1 MRDDL
6 IATLGVVIRD
16 DLLELA
22 LTHRSFAYEHGGIA
36 HNERLEFLGD
46 SVLGQAVTVWLYNT
60 FPDLPEGDLARRRAA
75 VVSMDALAEVAR
87 TIELGPHIRLGKG
100 EALQGGAEKSSIL
113 SDTVE
118 ALIGATYISAGP
130 EIAEAFVLRLLK
142 PLLDDPERFGLHHD
156 PKTSLQ
162 EIAARLGVDAPVYT
176 VTGDGPDHARVFT
189 ATLTIADV
197 VSTGSGSSRRAAE
210 IDAAGTALRV
220 LLQRE
225 SDTE

>member
-130 EIAEAFVLRLLK
+130 EVADAFVLRLLK

-162 EIAARLGVDAPVYT
+162 EIAARLGVDAPVYA
-176 VTGDGPDHARVFT
+176 VTGEGPDHARVFT
-189 ATLTIADV
+189 ATVTIADV
-197 VSTGSGSSRRAAE
+197 ASTGSGSSRRAAE

>member
-87 TIELGPHIRLGKG
+87 TIQLGPHIRLGKG
-100 EALQGGAEKSSIL
+100 EALQGGAEKASIL

-130 EIAEAFVLRLLK
+130 AIAEDFVLRLLQ

-162 EIAARLGVDAPVYT
+162 EIAARLGVDAPVYE
-176 VTGDGPDHARVFT
+176 VTGEGPDHARVFT
-189 ATLTIADV
+189 ATVTIADV

>member
-22 LTHRSFAYEHGGIA
+22 LTHRSYAYEHGGIA

-46 SVLGQAVTVWLYNT
+46 SVLGQAVTVWLYNS

-130 EIAEAFVLRLLK
+130 EVAEAFVLRLLK

-162 EIAARLGVDAPVYT
+162 EIAARLGVDAPVYV
-176 VTGDGPDHARVFT
+176 VTGEGPDHARVFT
-189 ATLTIADV
+189 ATVTIADV